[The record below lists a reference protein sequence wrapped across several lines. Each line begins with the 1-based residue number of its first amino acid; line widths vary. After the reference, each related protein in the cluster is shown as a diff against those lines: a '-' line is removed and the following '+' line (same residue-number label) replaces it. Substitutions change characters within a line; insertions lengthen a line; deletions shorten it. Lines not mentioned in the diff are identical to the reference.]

1 MPKFTEIEVCYMND
15 RLTSATRY
23 CEVATHFDSLSV
35 RRARVYPQSRRTD
48 VVVRHLDGARSNT
61 CECTIDVY
69 EDVISREV
77 FS

>member
-23 CEVATHFDSLSV
+23 CEVATHFGSHAV
-35 RRARVYPQSRRTD
+35 RRTHIVA
-48 VVVRHLDGARSNT
+48 RHLDGSPSNGGD
-61 CECTIDVY
+61 CIAVVY
-69 EDVISREV
+69 GEAFSREV